1 MDEPMNDGV
10 LTATRWIINIL
21 MGIMV
26 VACVAIVVILPL
38 SLIYQADFRMEF
50 LEVFPGK
57 NFDYFS
63 VLFSLMLLC
72 ALAVLALAF
81 LFLKK
86 LKEIIDTVRSGDPF
100 VRTNARR
107 LKTMAWLMLAIQIAT
122 IALAIPSGMLD
133 SIPNVHSE
141 PDVSLDGFFMVLL
154 LFVLARVFERGADM
168 REELEGTV

>member
-1 MDEPMNDGV
+1 MDEPMNDSV

-100 VRTNARR
+100 VRTNAQPSENDG
-107 LKTMAWLMLAIQIAT
+107 MAHA
-122 IALAIPSGMLD
+122 GD
-133 SIPNVHSE
+133 SDRHDCPGDPVRNAGQY
-141 PDVSLDGFFMVLL
+141 P
-154 LFVLARVFERGADM
+154 ER
-168 REELEGTV
+168 T